1 MSRKTEKIWNQYVR
15 SVGLMYAA
23 MLITLHREY
32 GFGDKRLREFEQKFG
47 DTIDKV
53 LEHVDDDVLRERLE
67 EEAGSMGRSLNEL
80 MCFGAKK
87 ITLRDVELQEK
98 AKKKMTMAECA
109 KAAELLKDDEFFKRG
124 GIGA

>member
-32 GFGDKRLREFEQKFG
+32 GFGDKRLREFEEHFHE
-47 DTIDKV
+47 TIDKV
-53 LEHVDDDVLRERLE
+53 LEHANDDVLRERLE
-67 EEAGSMGRSLNEL
+67 EEAKSMGRELKEL
-80 MCFGAKK
+80 MCYGQGTF
-87 ITLRDVELQEK
+87 TLRDTELREK

>member
-67 EEAGSMGRSLNEL
+67 EEADSMGRSLNEL
-80 MCFGAKK
+80 MCFGTKK
-87 ITLRDVELQEK
+87 ITLRDVELQDK

-109 KAAELLKDDEFFKRG
+109 KAAELLKDDEFFRRG